1 MFPAALLP
9 VSVTVDVPA
18 LNVPPAVSDSGV
30 PVVPDSEI
38 VEAFAV
44 RVPVEPIARVVPES
58 ERLVPSEV
66 FNVPFTVIV
75 PSDAEFAFIVIVT
88 PALIVILS
96 FAPGIPPAP
105 EQPDQLDPVF
115 QFPETVAEHVAASA

>member
-1 MFPAALLP
+1 VRL
-9 VSVTVDVPA
+9 
-18 LNVPPAVSDSGV
+18 SGV
-30 PVVPDSEI
+30 PVVPESVI
-38 VEAFAV
+38 VEAFAAS
-44 RVPVEPIARVVPES
+44 VPVEPIARVVPES

-96 FAPGIPPAP
+96 FAPGTPPAP
-105 EQPDQLDPVF
+105 EHPDQFAPVF
-115 QFPETVAEHVAASA
+115 QLPVVVAEQVAALT